1 MEIYARDLLAMD
13 LILAK
18 YPADARAVLRKIVK
32 WIALTLWQ
40 GMFFGLWILCGQELA
55 IRIIPNPRVIE

>member
-40 GMFFGLWILCGQELA
+40 GNVFWFVDTLWAGKTW
-55 IRIIPNPRVIE
+55 PSG